1 MPNLI
6 TEEGGGLET
15 EKSDYVICE
24 RPPIDIRCRMH
35 GSNVVAQ
42 LFLLLPENKRGRAQ

>member
-15 EKSDYVICE
+15 DKSDYVIY
-24 RPPIDIRCRMH
+24 DH
-35 GSNVVAQ
+35 GPYILNLA
-42 LFLLLPENKRGRAQ
+42 PYAR